1 MLRLSGL
8 GPKSLS
14 MKIPNSLEK
23 QQQQVEWLLI
33 KFINISDLRLIPSF
47 TLMKVMWCQRCKR
60 KQRRSMMVA
69 TPHVSPAI
77 RQLETWT
84 VLETVGLAKQV
95 RSCLTTPLLSRPP
108 GTAIGKLWICLMWVT
123 DKEMLRLQINI
134 ARFCRQ
140 SWMLIY
146 VGGEFYTL
154 WPDPGVRGEVE
165 LAPVNPS
172 NPSCSASQ
180 ISTAWPTNWFDR
192 FVWVNSSRYKWHYNE
207 IEDMAEVRVQG
218 KTEAELTIH

>member
-1 MLRLSGL
+1 
-8 GPKSLS
+8 
-14 MKIPNSLEK
+14 
-23 QQQQVEWLLI
+23 
-33 KFINISDLRLIPSF
+33 
-47 TLMKVMWCQRCKR
+47 MKVKWCQRCKR

-77 RQLETWT
+77 RQVETRT

-95 RSCLTTPLLSRPP
+95 RSCLPTPLLSRPP

-146 VGGEFYTL
+146 VGG
-154 WPDPGVRGEVE
+154 GVLHLVTRPRGEGEVE
-165 LAPVNPS
+165 LAPVNPC

-192 FVWVNSSRYKWHYNE
+192 LCGSTALVTSDTTTR
-207 IEDMAEVRVQG
+207 
-218 KTEAELTIH
+218 

>member
-1 MLRLSGL
+1 MVLWNLNVNYVTRDLLTQIPRECKKELNTSY
-8 GPKSLS
+8 KSSQSYSRGWETDCTLC
-14 MKIPNSLEK
+14 
-23 QQQQVEWLLI
+23 
-33 KFINISDLRLIPSF
+33 SF
-47 TLMKVMWCQRCKR
+47 EPTMKVKWCQRCKR

-77 RQLETWT
+77 RQVETRT

-95 RSCLTTPLLSRPP
+95 RSCLPTPLLSRPP

-123 DKEMLRLQINI
+123 DKEMFRLQINI

-154 WPDPGVRGEVE
+154 WPDPGVRGK
-165 LAPVNPS
+165 L
-172 NPSCSASQ
+172 
-180 ISTAWPTNWFDR
+180 
-192 FVWVNSSRYKWHYNE
+192 NSH
-207 IEDMAEVRVQG
+207 Q
-218 KTEAELTIH
+218 